1 MFFFFCPVNIFF
13 YTLKKT
19 VVYITESTFLK
30 LFTTK
35 LRFNIRKT
43 TYILSPALPPGL
55 LWSSGGKLLLVVN
68 GQYLLSNSEDNAV
81 DNGTRHVKHS
91 GDRSVWCTTGQT
103 EEKHQ
108 GLDCGTSQKIQ
119 QHCQGRAS
127 LLSPKPLKACAPLTH
142 STQSSSAGVCS
153 DLGKE
158 GKEKLF
164 RAQTFFKIGLLNY
177 DKNHNHDYFG
187 QYCNHDYLKL
197 LLVGHMTKT
206 LYESFI

>member
-1 MFFFFCPVNIFF
+1 MASTSSATRRTMRWTMEQGMSN
-13 YTLKKT
+13 TLETALYGVPLARQKRNTRVWIVALLRRSSST
-19 VVYITESTFLK
+19 V
-30 LFTTK
+30 
-35 LRFNIRKT
+35 
-43 TYILSPALPPGL
+43 
-55 LWSSGGKLLLVVN
+55 
-68 GQYLLSNSEDNAV
+68 
-81 DNGTRHVKHS
+81 
-91 GDRSVWCTTGQT
+91 
-103 EEKHQ
+103 
-108 GLDCGTSQKIQ
+108 
-119 QHCQGRAS
+119 RAS

-177 DKNHNHDYFG
+177 DKNPNHDYFG